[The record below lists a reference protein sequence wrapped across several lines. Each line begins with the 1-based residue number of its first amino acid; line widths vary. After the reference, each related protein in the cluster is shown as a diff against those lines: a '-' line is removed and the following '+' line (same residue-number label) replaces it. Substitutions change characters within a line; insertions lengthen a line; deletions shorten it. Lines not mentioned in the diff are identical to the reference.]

1 MLFVF
6 NGATERRGSHCM
18 VVQKLRTVGF
28 PLRAPEISGLNK
40 ELCVCLAWFTGN
52 TSLDQCVWPGP
63 ATCWVSRRLREM
75 AGLWVPE
82 WLRLFPLLCYQK
94 SVGAGG
100 GDSWFIFT
108 VAITCPFRGPSSR
121 RHSGATI
128 SCALIWC
135 RPHVA
140 CKQKGMKLYH
150 KKGKNN
156 QISCIS
162 PLDLGVSGFLR
173 F

>member
-28 PLRAPEISGLNK
+28 PLRAPEISALNK

-75 AGLWVPE
+75 AGLWVAE

-94 SVGAGG
+94 GVGVGGAGG
-100 GDSWFIFT
+100 GLQIYFYHRHNVSFSWPEFT
-108 VAITCPFRGPSSR
+108 SAFR
-121 RHSGATI
+121 RHDLVCVNLMPTSRSVQTKRHE
-128 SCALIWC
+128 ALS
-135 RPHVA
+135 
-140 CKQKGMKLYH
+140 QE
-150 KKGKNN
+150 KGKT
-156 QISCIS
+156 I
-162 PLDLGVSGFLR
+162 R
-173 F
+173 

>member
-6 NGATERRGSHCM
+6 NSATEHRGSHCM
-18 VVQKLRTVGF
+18 VVQKLGTVGF
-28 PLRAPEISGLNK
+28 PLRAPEISALNK

-75 AGLWVPE
+75 AGLWVAE

-94 SVGAGG
+94 GVGAGG
-100 GDSWFIFT
+100 GAPDLFLPRS
-108 VAITCPFRGPSSR
+108 G

-128 SCALIWC
+128 LRALIWC
-135 RPHVA
+135 RPYVA

-150 KKGKNN
+150 EQGKNN

-162 PLDLGVSGFLR
+162 HLDPGVSGFLR